1 MRWAYSTLALG
12 ASPGCLFDFLQRRRD
27 NGGPKGVRSRKALPL
42 ILTEAHLHGPDR
54 TGQKASV
61 DHTILPLQGF
71 LHFPQIHPN
80 PAVLDMT
87 FHPEETMKFLKIA
100 VAFCLLAGLATAQDR
115 LPPKVVRVVGTAE
128 VKVVPDRA
136 VIEIG
141 VEKQDPNASVAKH
154 AEDAAARR
162 ILSALRGNR
171 IDDKDI
177 QTTFL
182 SLQPQSYT
190 RKGVRISYFV
200 AAQTMTITVRDLAKL
215 DTLLESLIKA
225 GGNRIDSIGYET
237 SDLRKYR
244 DQARDE
250 AVKAAREKAG
260 ALAKALGQDIGKAQT
275 IEEVPESGYQFPLQ
289 IQNALFANVRSENV
303 SMSLERSSIAV
314 GQKSISALV
323 TVSFELN

>member
-1 MRWAYSTLALG
+1 MTSHSEETVKSLKLAL
-12 ASPGCLFDFLQRRRD
+12 
-27 NGGPKGVRSRKALPL
+27 
-42 ILTEAHLHGPDR
+42 
-54 TGQKASV
+54 
-61 DHTILPLQGF
+61 
-71 LHFPQIHPN
+71 
-80 PAVLDMT
+80 M
-87 FHPEETMKFLKIA
+87 
-100 VAFCLLAGLATAQDR
+100 FCLLASLAMAEDR
-115 LPPKVVRVVGTAE
+115 MPPKVVRVVGTAE

-136 VIEIG
+136 VIDIG
-141 VEKQDPNASVAKH
+141 VEKQDPNANVAKH

-162 ILSALRGNR
+162 ILATLRTNG
-171 IDDKDI
+171 IDEKDI

-215 DTLLESLIKA
+215 DTLLEALIKA

-237 SDLRKYR
+237 SELRKYR

-260 ALAKALGQDIGKAQT
+260 ALAKALGQDIGKAQS
-275 IEEVPESGYQFPLQ
+275 IEEVPDYGFSAGLQ
-289 IQNALFANVRSENV
+289 ANMRFENDSRDKFATPT
-303 SMSLERSSIAV
+303 IAA
-314 GQKSISALV
+314 GQKTISASV

>member
-1 MRWAYSTLALG
+1 MM
-12 ASPGCLFDFLQRRRD
+12 SPL
-27 NGGPKGVRSRKALPL
+27 
-42 ILTEAHLHGPDR
+42 
-54 TGQKASV
+54 
-61 DHTILPLQGF
+61 
-71 LHFPQIHPN
+71 
-80 PAVLDMT
+80 
-87 FHPEETMKFLKIA
+87 EETVKLLTVKLVQIVLA
-100 VAFCLLAGLATAQDR
+100 SWLLAGVTAAQDR
-115 LPPKVVRVVGTAE
+115 LPLKVVRVVGTAE

-141 VEKQDPNASVAKH
+141 VEKQDPSASVAKH

-162 ILSALRGNR
+162 ILAALRGNG

-215 DTLLESLIKA
+215 DTLLEALIKA

-237 SDLRKYR
+237 SALRKYR
-244 DQARDE
+244 DQARDM

-260 ALAKALGQDIGKAQT
+260 ALAKALGQEIGKAQL
-275 IEEVPESGYQFPLQ
+275 IEEVTESGYQSPLQ
-289 IQNALFANVRSENV
+289 IQNALLSNARSENV
-303 SMSLERSSIAV
+303 SMEAPSIAV
-314 GQKSISALV
+314 GQKSISASV
-323 TVSFELN
+323 MVSFELN

>member
-1 MRWAYSTLALG
+1 
-12 ASPGCLFDFLQRRRD
+12 
-27 NGGPKGVRSRKALPL
+27 
-42 ILTEAHLHGPDR
+42 
-54 TGQKASV
+54 
-61 DHTILPLQGF
+61 LQGF

-190 RKGVRISYFV
+190 RKGVRVSYFV

-314 GQKSISALV
+314 GQKSISASV